1 LIPLS
6 TNAHNAKLSILL
18 PNTNKALFDA
28 LKQASPEQLSQLK
41 EGKDIKSVLAS
52 LFHAKI
58 DHTKSDTLLLDL
70 LKNSAVFKNI
80 GNFTQDLKSLL
91 TTLKSDPA
99 LTPKI
104 EKIEQFLQPI
114 ATVDTPTFKEK
125 INNSGVFMESKIA
138 ALLEKADFDESLHH
152 DLKAQLLSL
161 SEEIKDSPK
170 IQEQIDQLTTQIDYQ
185 QLLSHLTNSTSLYL
199 PFEWDQLKQ
208 GSLSIKKAKDNKSYC
223 EINLTLKEYG
233 EMSLMMGLYDE
244 NQLEMHIQ
252 TEKKDLKSLI
262 QAHLGKLRELL
273 VEAGIT
279 LRSIRI
285 YDANEK
291 IIPKTNVY
299 TSDEANYA
307 SGFEERV

>member
-1 LIPLS
+1 MIPLS

-18 PNTNKALFDA
+18 PNTNKALSDA

-41 EGKDIKSVLAS
+41 EGKDLKSVLAS

-152 DLKAQLLSL
+152 DLKAQL
-161 SEEIKDSPK
+161 
-170 IQEQIDQLTTQIDYQ
+170 
-185 QLLSHLTNSTSLYL
+185 
-199 PFEWDQLKQ
+199 
-208 GSLSIKKAKDNKSYC
+208 
-223 EINLTLKEYG
+223 
-233 EMSLMMGLYDE
+233 
-244 NQLEMHIQ
+244 
-252 TEKKDLKSLI
+252 SLI
-262 QAHLGKLRELL
+262 H
-273 VEAGIT
+273 I
-279 LRSIRI
+279 
-285 YDANEK
+285 
-291 IIPKTNVY
+291 
-299 TSDEANYA
+299 
-307 SGFEERV
+307 